1 MRLALCH
8 MEVMNAKQS
17 AGAMRQHFER
27 TLSSAAA
34 VGRTREHDEALRL
47 KTRCRFCFDVRAT

>member
-1 MRLALCH
+1 